1 MGESDGTARP
11 LNGWGLSNLS
21 FSGAPKFRDQSVGV
35 RHRDGERQGVTA
47 LQRRR
52 LGAEGHPPSR
62 RTIKSLRARRR
73 REKVRADLA
82 RRPWLWI
89 ERFPATLLLAVQ
101 YGAFVVRPALQ
112 HHTQPED
119 LILKIC
125 FVGILVAFLIEA
137 LVVWIG
143 PGRQRPVKVTPQG
156 ATVVF
161 AVGVAATLGS
171 ALFGTGSYAV
181 QIGSASASPLA
192 SLFTPFT
199 SWMLIGVLLFL
210 YLFRRGLVTKS
221 KAGWFLAIAAAVEL
235 IVSLRQGFL
244 FPLISFALPVVF
256 AMLLARMI
264 RLRWI
269 VVLAIAVPFVLPPLY
284 NLRNEHRV
292 NLGARSGQEGA
303 ASIGDRLRLDVAMS
317 QIKLLPTV
325 PASVGQPNVPTLL
338 RFGLLPRVLDPHR
351 PSLLTAQDLS
361 VALHG
366 TSTNSASLTALGE
379 AYAFNSWSGVIA
391 MVGALTVAVAV
402 AVRYRSP
409 WGFVLL
415 GLLIASLSI
424 FATYPDVL
432 ATTLQGIESMIFAM
446 IVCWLVRKFPRAQIN
461 GAP

>member
-1 MGESDGTARP
+1 
-11 LNGWGLSNLS
+11 
-21 FSGAPKFRDQSVGV
+21 V
-35 RHRDGERQGVTA
+35 
-47 LQRRR
+47 
-52 LGAEGHPPSR
+52 
-62 RTIKSLRARRR
+62 
-73 REKVRADLA
+73 
-82 RRPWLWI
+82 
-89 ERFPATLLLAVQ
+89 TLLLAVQ

-112 HHTQPED
+112 YHTQPEG
-119 LILKIC
+119 LIVKIC

-161 AVGVAATLGS
+161 AVGLMATLGS
-171 ALFGTGSYAV
+171 ALSGSGSYAV
-181 QIGSASASPLA
+181 QIETASASPLA

-199 SWMLIGVLLFL
+199 PWMLIGVLLFL
-210 YLFRRGLVTKS
+210 YLFRRGLVTKQ

-235 IVSLRQGFL
+235 IVSLRLGF
-244 FPLISFALPVVF
+244 FAPLIDFALPFVF
-256 AMLLARMI
+256 AMLLTRMI

-269 VVLAIAVPFVLPPLY
+269 VVLAMAAPFVLPPLY

-292 NLGARSGQEGA
+292 SLGAQPGQEGA
-303 ASIGDRLRLDVAMS
+303 PSIGDRLRMDLDMS

-325 PASVGQPNVPTLL
+325 PTSVGQPNVPTLL
-338 RFGLLPRVLDPHR
+338 RFGLLPRVLDPQR
-351 PSLLTAQDLS
+351 PSLETAQDLS

-366 TSTNSASLTALGE
+366 TATNSATLTPLGE

-424 FATYPDVL
+424 FGTYPDKL
-432 ATTLQGIESMIFAM
+432 AATLQGIESMIFAM
-446 IVCWLVRKFPRAQIN
+446 IVCWLVRKLQLERPLSLAPR
-461 GAP
+461 